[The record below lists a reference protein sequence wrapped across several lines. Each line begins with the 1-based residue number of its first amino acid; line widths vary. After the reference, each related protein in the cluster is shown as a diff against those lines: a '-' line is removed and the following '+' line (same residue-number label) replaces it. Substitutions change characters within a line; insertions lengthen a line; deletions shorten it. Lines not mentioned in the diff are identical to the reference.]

1 MQHNL
6 EQLDGIFART
16 QATNG
21 QGFWAIAALPN
32 QCPDNAGD
40 GDLERAVGVV

>member
-6 EQLDGIFART
+6 EQLNGTFARA
-16 QATNG
+16 QSTNG
-21 QGFWAIAALPN
+21 QGFWAIATLLN
-32 QCPDNAGD
+32 QCPGNAGD